1 MNRIK
6 DLFSRKNKDI
16 LSVYFTAGF
25 PALNDTQRIITTL
38 DKHGADLI
46 EIGIP
51 FSDPVA
57 DGPVIQKSSEK
68 ALKNGISLSLIFEQ
82 LKNIREKTQ
91 IPLILMG
98 YINPIHKMGMERFLQ
113 RSSEIGIDGMII
125 PDLPLEIYKSQYKK
139 LFSKTGIS
147 NILLITPQTPEK
159 RVRMIDRESDGFIYM
174 VSSYATTGAKENF
187 SDTQK
192 KYFRKVQSMNL
203 KNPCLVGFGVSNNA
217 TYTSACEYA
226 SGAIIGSAFIKAL
239 EKPDPLDKKVND
251 FISDIRGKSS
261 AN

>member
-98 YINPIHKMGMERFLQ
+98 YINPIHKMGM
-113 RSSEIGIDGMII
+113 
-125 PDLPLEIYKSQYKK
+125 
-139 LFSKTGIS
+139 
-147 NILLITPQTPEK
+147 
-159 RVRMIDRESDGFIYM
+159 
-174 VSSYATTGAKENF
+174 
-187 SDTQK
+187 
-192 KYFRKVQSMNL
+192 
-203 KNPCLVGFGVSNNA
+203 
-217 TYTSACEYA
+217 
-226 SGAIIGSAFIKAL
+226 
-239 EKPDPLDKKVND
+239 
-251 FISDIRGKSS
+251 
-261 AN
+261 